1 VIVLGLD
8 PSLCN
13 LGIAAV
19 EILPVGER
27 VIEALVIRTE
37 PSPKKRRLLVGEDDA
52 RRVAELVGGF
62 RAAVARHQPAALV
75 IEAPA
80 GSQHAKSARALGL
93 AFGAMIGAA
102 KMLDLPLAQVTVQE
116 VKRAACG
123 RKDGSKDD
131 VIAAME
137 ARYPGI
143 VWPSPAGVVEHAAD
157 AIAAV
162 VAALDGDTLR
172 MARQIARAAGAAA

>member
-13 LGIAAV
+13 LGIAAIDLRLNFREDRVV
-19 EILPVGER
+19 ELQ
-27 VIEALVIRTE
+27 VIRTE
-37 PSPKKRRLLVGEDDA
+37 PSAKKRKLLVAEDDA
-52 RRVAELVGGF
+52 RRVAELVGGLHQ
-62 RAAVARHQPAALV
+62 VIARRRPVALV
-75 IEAPA
+75 IESPA

-93 AFGAMIGAA
+93 AFGAMVATA
-102 KMLDLPLAQVTVQE
+102 KLLGLPLVQVTVQD

-123 RKDGSKDD
+123 RRDGSKED

-137 ARYPGI
+137 QRYPG
-143 VWPSPAGVVEHAAD
+143 VQWPTPAGVVEHAAD

-162 VAALDGDTLR
+162 VAALDSDTLR
-172 MARQIARAAGAAA
+172 IARQLSGAA